1 MHFNKH
7 VTDSFILMILR
18 RQSIMKVSKFYN
30 QIIGLC
36 IMTFLLQRRIMNTNV
51 KLRILFVH

>member
-36 IMTFLLQRRIMNTNV
+36 IMTFLLQRRITNV